1 MQVEMPRAI
10 YAQGAASVRNF
21 MLSLFALVLVFGL
34 VLNQLLERS
43 LFRRLAGLTAQVRHM
58 RPGRGKLDSHR
69 GRRP

>member
-10 YAQGAASVRNF
+10 YAQGASSVRNF

-43 LFRRLAGLTAQVRHM
+43 LFRRLAGLTTQV
-58 RPGRGKLDSHR
+58 GRCDPAGAS
-69 GRRP
+69 